1 MQIEILKSKLHKAT
15 ITDVHLEYEG
25 SCAIDQTLLDSA
37 NINEYEQI
45 HIYNLSNGNRFTT
58 YAIKAERDSG
68 IISLNGAAAHKGEV
82 DDKIIICSYARI
94 DHNEVSKHQPTL
106 VYFKNNTNIINN
118 IKNSI
123 DEQSKILRIKK

>member
-106 VYFKNNTNIINN
+106 VYFKNNTNIK
-118 IKNSI
+118 IK
-123 DEQSKILRIKK
+123 R